1 MPATLHTMSSIAV
14 AFTATLLA
22 SGTLALPTSGGLIGR
37 ATSGAPLAGVVAAG
51 SSATCTAHPYETS
64 YSGGEACGFAPGSLT
79 NFLHVAAIDGSL
91 DKGRCNSCIS
101 VTADGSK
108 SCYCHTQIMLMSFHP
123 RLAVGRAPVYVLIV
137 DKKGGDTVG
146 NTGLDLSATAYNE
159 ITGAS
164 VPPSGVG
171 GAGVPMS
178 WTQVPLENC
187 AVKWSGQNCPS
198 EFMGNYCN

>member
-1 MPATLHTMSSIAV
+1 MSSIAV

-101 VTADGSK
+101 VTADG
-108 SCYCHTQIMLMSFHP
+108 M
-123 RLAVGRAPVYVLIV
+123 GRAPVYVLIV